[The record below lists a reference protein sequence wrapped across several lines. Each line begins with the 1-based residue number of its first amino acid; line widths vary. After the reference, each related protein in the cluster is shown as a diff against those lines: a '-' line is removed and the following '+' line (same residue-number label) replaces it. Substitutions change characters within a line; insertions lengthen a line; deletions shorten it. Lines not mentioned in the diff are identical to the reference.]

1 MEQRTCLECGEP
13 LKGRADQKFCSDAC
27 RNAYNNKKLSG
38 STNFIRK
45 VNRILK
51 KNHAILEELNPEEKT
66 TTFKSI
72 LEKQGFNF
80 DYYTNTYTTQAGRV
94 YYFCYDQG
102 YSELENNK
110 YVLVKNKD
118 E

>member
-1 MEQRTCLECGEP
+1 MEERKCLECGEP
-13 LKGRADQKFCSDAC
+13 LRGRADQKFCNDLC

-38 STNFIRK
+38 STNLMRK
-45 VNRILK
+45 INRILK

-66 TTFKSI
+66 TTFRSVLDK
-72 LEKQGFNF
+72 LGFNF
-80 DYYTNTYTTQAGRV
+80 DYYTNIYTTLAGRI

-110 YVLVKNKD
+110 YMLVKKED
-118 E
+118 